1 MKDKRLEQLDEF
13 IYDLRFNEKHKK
25 TIVTYKNQL
34 IKFIDWL
41 GEKEINKEI
50 LLDYKDYLETLLNS
64 KYKITSLNLNI
75 VVVNKFVRFIGIEN
89 CKIKKFK
96 TQMQTSVIDQIYEQE
111 HKRILK
117 WAKKLNKEN
126 MYLIIKIFA
135 LCGIRVIELKDFT
148 VENVKKGYFKT
159 YNKGKVRDILIRKD
173 LRTEILHYC
182 KLNKIETG
190 LIFHQKNNKD
200 KLIDPSTIWRNC
212 KKIAGAARVNKSKIH
227 PHAWRHLYAIELH
240 RIGTPL
246 TEISDMLGHQ
256 SVETTRI
263 YLRTSLETK
272 KSLLEKMY
280 KKEV

>member
-41 GEKEINKEI
+41 GDKEINKEM

-75 VVVNKFVRFIGIEN
+75 VVVNKFIRFIGIEN

-135 LCGIRVIELKDFT
+135 LSGIRVIELKDFT
-148 VENVKKGYFKT
+148 
-159 YNKGKVRDILIRKD
+159 I
-173 LRTEILHYC
+173 
-182 KLNKIETG
+182 
-190 LIFHQKNNKD
+190 
-200 KLIDPSTIWRNC
+200 
-212 KKIAGAARVNKSKIH
+212 
-227 PHAWRHLYAIELH
+227 
-240 RIGTPL
+240 
-246 TEISDMLGHQ
+246 
-256 SVETTRI
+256 
-263 YLRTSLETK
+263 
-272 KSLLEKMY
+272 
-280 KKEV
+280 